1 MKTIINIEGLH
12 CEGCVNRI
20 EKILKAKEAIKSV
33 KVSLETKTAEVEY
46 ENITIEEIIEMIEN
60 AGFEAKVKQRK
71 FYEKDCSKN

>member
-1 MKTIINIEGLH
+1 MKTIINIEGMH

-20 EKILKAKEAIKSV
+20 EKILNGKEAIKSV

-60 AGFEAKVKQRK
+60 AGFEAKVK
-71 FYEKDCSKN
+71 

>member
-60 AGFEAKVKQRK
+60 AGFEAKVK
-71 FYEKDCSKN
+71 

>member
-33 KVSLETKTAEVEY
+33 KVSFETKTAEVEY

-60 AGFEAKVKQRK
+60 VGFEAKVK
-71 FYEKDCSKN
+71 